1 MVSGGAEE
9 VTFLRLFG
17 VCNFLLLHWSEQTS
31 HLIYS
36 FIRFEYYKS
45 RYPSVRRLE
54 PEARLIPLWFA
65 TPLMVLGIVLLGF
78 SLQEG
83 WHYMVTAVTWGLF
96 VYGIIICTT
105 GINSYLLD
113 VYPEAS
119 GEVAAWINFGRTV
132 GGFIITYYEIPW
144 TTAMGTKDALGIQA
158 SIVAAAFGLIVILQ
172 FFGKRLREFS
182 GSVHFATD

>member
-1 MVSGGAEE
+1 MVATILGEITGHFVFDLAVKIYMKRNGG
-9 VTFLRLFG
+9 RLD
-17 VCNFLLLHWSEQTS
+17 
-31 HLIYS
+31 
-36 FIRFEYYKS
+36 
-45 RYPSVRRLE
+45 

-65 TPLMVLGIVLLGF
+65 TPLMVLGIVLLGY
-78 SLQEG
+78 SLENK
-83 WHYMVTAVTWGLF
+83 WHYMVTAVTWGFF

-132 GGFIITYYEIPW
+132 GGFIITYEEIPW
-144 TTAMGTKDALGIQA
+144 ITAMGPRNALGIQA
-158 SIVAAAFGLIVILQ
+158 SIVALAFALIVVLQ
-172 FFGKRLREFS
+172 FFGKRLRAFS